1 MQDEINE
8 KTCNL
13 AVRVGNTTAAELR
26 RTLEKVLADLK
37 QKRQQGAKAP
47 TPPKEKTPQQPKE
60 PELKQGK
67 EYETK
72 VRGEA
77 LAIVKN
83 TYANIEN
90 NQTKLFE
97 KMQGDLQKAIDK
109 IIKDVDHSAD
119 ICRRTSKHA
128 KETSEK
134 LFKLKTWWD
143 LIWYASPIA
152 VFLNLIWRVFVFFSG
167 G

>member
-1 MQDEINE
+1 MKLINLQSVYE
-8 KTCNL
+8 
-13 AVRVGNTTAAELR
+13 ARV
-26 RTLEKVLADLK
+26 
-37 QKRQQGAKAP
+37 Q
-47 TPPKEKTPQQPKE
+47 
-60 PELKQGK
+60 
-67 EYETK
+67 
-72 VRGEA
+72 GEA

-97 KMQGDLQKAIDK
+97 KMQGGLQKAIDQM
-109 IIKDVDHSAD
+109 IKDVDHSAD

-128 KETSEK
+128 KETAEK

-152 VFLNLIWRVFVFFSG
+152 VFLNLVFMVYRFFVG

>member
-1 MQDEINE
+1 
-8 KTCNL
+8 
-13 AVRVGNTTAAELR
+13 
-26 RTLEKVLADLK
+26 
-37 QKRQQGAKAP
+37 
-47 TPPKEKTPQQPKE
+47 
-60 PELKQGK
+60 
-67 EYETK
+67 

-97 KMQGDLQKAIDK
+97 KMQGDLRKAIDK

-128 KETSEK
+128 KETSDK

-143 LIWYASPIA
+143 LIWYASPAA
-152 VFLNLIWRVFVFFSG
+152 VLLNLIWRVFVFFSG

>member
-1 MQDEINE
+1 MEIISSQQISQHMTANE
-8 KTCNL
+8 KQLRLLNL
-13 AVRVGNTTAAELR
+13 
-26 RTLEKVLADLK
+26 
-37 QKRQQGAKAP
+37 Q
-47 TPPKEKTPQQPKE
+47 
-60 PELKQGK
+60 K
-67 EYETK
+67 EYEIK